1 MATTWVLRK
10 VQHADNK
17 VKNLLL
23 LIQKDEVV
31 NQEDIDALKQR
42 KLITQQ
48 IWEIWTE
55 ILVWQNWTRGI
66 IDWVNVTRWVQQR
79 VKGRTARAVI
89 LKASFAVVVY
99 TIWIEQNNRV
109 FHNKVVPQEVL
120 IHAIKLR
127 LCVRAQQKM
136 KLAEHIARY

>member
-1 MATTWVLRK
+1 MATTRVLRK

-17 VKNLLL
+17 VKDLLL

-31 NQEDIDALKQR
+31 NQEDIDALKQI

-79 VKGRTARAVI
+79 VKGPTARAVI

-109 FHNKVVPQEVL
+109 FHNKVVPEEVL

-136 KLAEHIARY
+136 KLAEHIARF